1 METDTLRANI
11 RKYRVIND
19 LTQQEIADML
29 GVDRTTYSKYESGKA
44 NPQFTNVVKLAEI
57 FGVTVGELCGSN
69 DEELMEFGDSAAFS
83 TEELR
88 LVYSFRTLAEWR
100 KTEILRMVNRLA
112 NDQEKDN
119 EKNGN
124 A

>member
-19 LTQQEIADML
+19 LTQQDLADRL

-44 NPQFTNVVKLAEI
+44 NPQFTNVVKLADI
-57 FGVTVGELCGSN
+57 FGITVGELCGSS
-69 DEELMEFGDSAAFS
+69 DEKLMEFGDSAAFS

-88 LVYSFRTLAEWR
+88 LVYAFRTLSEWR
-100 KTEILRMVNRLA
+100 KTEILRTVNRLS
-112 NDQEKDN
+112 NDQEKEN

-124 A
+124 M

>member
-19 LTQQEIADML
+19 LTQQDLADRL

-44 NPQFTNVVKLAEI
+44 NPQFTNVVKLADI
-57 FGVTVGELCGSN
+57 FGITVGELCGSN
-69 DEELMEFGDSAAFS
+69 DEKLMEFGDSAAFS

-88 LVYSFRTLAEWR
+88 LVYAFRTLSEWR
-100 KTEILRMVNRLA
+100 KTEILRTVNRLS
-112 NDQEKDN
+112 NDQEKEN

-124 A
+124 M